1 MRPILVASRS
11 APLLGLAAL
20 VLLVCGCGQP
30 RPDLRFSYVKED
42 SSERRMLEDKQDLLH
57 TPGVTQALMKIDAKN
72 EITLNLFVQ
81 DGHDTPGR
89 SKALELGY
97 TEVRNY

>member
-1 MRPILVASRS
+1 MRPILVASCS
-11 APLLGLAAL
+11 PILLAMAGLA
-20 VLLVCGCGQP
+20 LLLSGCGQP

-42 SSERRMLEDKQDLLH
+42 SSEHRMLEDKQDLLH
-57 TPGVTQALMKIDAKN
+57 TPGVTQTLMKIDAKN

-89 SKALELGY
+89 AKALELGY